1 MKYALQTTVLSLS
14 ALRRLR
20 FPNNESQSPERSTES
35 SVIPPMAA
43 PRPNDESHSPERHIA
58 ARTVLAALGLVA
70 ITAQRERDYF
80 LRSRCELRA
89 VESPQFEFVVQG
101 RKTEPK
107 DRFALTFGQ
116 AIALLEQALQAPGA
130 PRWKAD
136 SDMPALKPKANLAE
150 LIRLS
155 FMRGGADEEV
165 ESNEPAPDATA
176 Q

>member
-20 FPNNESQSPERSTES
+20 FPSTEG
-35 SVIPPMAA
+35 
-43 PRPNDESHSPERHIA
+43 HSPERDTA

-70 ITAQRERDYF
+70 IAAQRERDYF

-89 VESPQFEFVVQG
+89 VDCPKYEFVVQG
-101 RKTEPK
+101 RKIDEK
-107 DRFALTFGQ
+107 DRFTLTFGE
-116 AIALLEQALQAPGA
+116 AKTLLEEALKAANAPK
-130 PRWKAD
+130 WKAD
-136 SDMPALKPKANLAE
+136 SDMPELKPKANLAE

-155 FMRGGADEEV
+155 FEHGGAEEEV
-165 ESNEPAPDATA
+165 ESSEPASDAND